1 MVPTRG
7 FQIGKSNSLGDF
19 RSRKEERP
27 GSGSW
32 GRERKNWCGGEEEVK
47 NSVLQKKP
55 PEQSHTFDS
64 PTTPAGQLWQG

>member
-32 GRERKNWCGGEEEVK
+32 GRERKIELVWRGRRGEKFSPSEE
-47 NSVLQKKP
+47 
-55 PEQSHTFDS
+55 
-64 PTTPAGQLWQG
+64 TPRAIAHL